1 MKKFLFY
8 FLLVFSLSILSAF
21 KAYSQPPT
29 VTHEVIAY
37 TMATTVIDNF
47 NMIDTKS
54 DTHTTLNRDL
64 YVQSKKDRQERVAK
78 MNKTV
83 NEIIRK
89 AIRKSINELIKKR
102 L

>member
-8 FLLVFSLSILSAF
+8 FLLIFSLSILSAS

-37 TMATTVIDNF
+37 TTAMTVIDNF

-54 DTHTTLNRDL
+54 DTHKTLNRDL

-78 MNKTV
+78 TNKTI
-83 NEIIRK
+83 NEIIQK
-89 AIRKSINELIKKR
+89 ATKKSIKEFIKKR